1 MSWQDADGI
10 IHLHEHDDT
19 PDPPIEYSDGDT
31 LMIERGSF
39 QKHLV
44 LYDGVT
50 PDDRIRVLFEFMG
63 KMVEMKM
70 HRKEVRLATESEL
83 NEGATPPSAVAT
95 PKK

>member
-1 MSWQDADGI
+1 
-10 IHLHEHDDT
+10 
-19 PDPPIEYSDGDT
+19 
-31 LMIERGSF
+31 MIERGSF